1 MKDLKTI
8 LEKKETNVTLEPW
21 AEYLKIT
28 ETEIEY
34 LKGDEVDA
42 SIKNKA
48 DGYGQ
53 SMVVDGDIYVC
64 II

>member
-8 LEKKETNVTLEPW
+8 LEENETDVTLEPW

-28 ETEIEY
+28 ETKIEY
-34 LKGDEVDA
+34 LKGSEVET

-48 DGYGQ
+48 GGYGD
-53 SMVVDGDIYVC
+53 SIVVDGDIYVC

>member
-1 MKDLKTI
+1 MKNLKTI
-8 LEKKETNVTLEPW
+8 LEEKETDVTLEPW

-28 ETEIEY
+28 ETKIEY
-34 LKGDEVDA
+34 LKGSEVET

-48 DGYGQ
+48 GGYGD
-53 SMVVDGDIYVC
+53 SIVVDGDIYVC

>member
-28 ETEIEY
+28 ETKIEY

-48 DGYGQ
+48 GGYGQ

>member
-1 MKDLKTI
+1 M
-8 LEKKETNVTLEPW
+8 

-48 DGYGQ
+48 GGYGQ
-53 SMVVDGDIYVC
+53 SMVVDGYIYVC